1 MTLPRG
7 LRLFLGLAVGAAS
20 AVPAAAA
27 RTLRVVTT
35 TTDLAAIARQ
45 VAGDAAKVESLAPAV
60 ANPHFVDARPSLI
73 VKLMKADL
81 YVQSGLELEAGWA
94 PLLIQGSRSRRLQP
108 DSEGFLDAS
117 FAVEPMEVPE
127 NPSRAM
133 GDVHPGGNPH
143 YLTDPENA
151 IKAAE
156 LIAGRLAKLDP
167 ERAEDYRRRARDFA
181 GEVRKRLKDWRARL
195 APYRGA
201 KFVSYHRYW
210 PYFARRFGLIAAG
223 EIEPKPGIPPT
234 ASHTAALITRM
245 KAENIR
251 LILTDPW
258 FEERTP
264 AFLAERAGARVV
276 PAALLPGARP
286 GTEDYFAWM
295 EYNIVRIAEAL
306 AAIE

>member
-1 MTLPRG
+1 MPPRG
-7 LRLFLGLAVGAAS
+7 SRLLLWLAGAALCAAPAS
-20 AVPAAAA
+20 ARV
-27 RTLRVVTT
+27 LRIVTT
-35 TTDLAAIARQ
+35 TTDLAAVVRQ
-45 VAGDAAKVESLAPAV
+45 VAGDARVESLAPGV

-81 YVQSGLELEAGWA
+81 YVQVGLELESGWA
-94 PLLIQGSRSRRLQP
+94 PLLLQGSRSRRLQP
-108 DSEGFLDAS
+108 NAEGFLDAS

-151 IKAAE
+151 VKVAA
-156 LIAGRLAKLDP
+156 LVADRLAELDP
-167 ERAEDYRRRARDFA
+167 ERAADYRRRARDFA
-181 GEVRKRLKDWRARL
+181 AEVRRRIKGWQERLE
-195 APYRGA
+195 PHRGA

-210 PYFARRFGLIAAG
+210 PYFARRFGLVAAG

-234 ASHTAALITRM
+234 ASHTAGLIARM
-245 KAENIR
+245 KAEGVR

-264 AFLAERAGARVV
+264 AFLSERTGARVV

-295 EYNIVRIAEAL
+295 EYNVSQIAGAL
-306 AAIE
+306 SSIE